1 MKDILQNFR
10 EKWLQQPRRV
20 LGVMTGTS
28 FDGIDLALAEISF
41 ENQMLQFQPVSHTM
55 VEYPNELR
63 NYFTRITSQNQT
75 SLSELSTFNFLH
87 PHCIADAIST
97 FLKSLPTTNI
107 DLIGYHGQTI
117 WHQPIPLLIG
127 KLSIASTIQ
136 LGSSSVLAQKTSI
149 PVVSDFRSADMVFGG
164 QGTPLVPIFDR
175 DIFSESDQTAVLVN
189 IGGIANIS
197 ILQPNSDFV
206 IAYDVGPGNVW
217 IDYICKKHFQKNYD
231 ESGSFAKSGELQP
244 ILWEQLLEIPYLNKP
259 YPKSTGREEFSVA
272 YLESILKDL
281 LFTPEDVLHTLCAF
295 TAYCIASEINIHST
309 NSNIVYVSGGGL
321 HNSVIMN
328 YLRSFLPHSNF
339 STTETK
345 GIPSDAKEALCFA
358 YLAWRVVAGLP
369 ISIPTITGSTKE
381 TISGSISFPI

>member
-1 MKDILQNFR
+1 MKDCLKTFR
-10 EKWLQQPRRV
+10 DTWLQKPRRV

-28 FDGIDLALAEISF
+28 FDGIDLAIAEISF
-41 ENQMLQFQPVSHTM
+41 ENQKLQFQPVSHTM
-55 VEYPNELR
+55 LEYPNELR
-63 NYFTRITSQNQT
+63 NYFSRITSQNQT

-87 PHCIADAIST
+87 PHCIAEAIST
-97 FLKSLPTTNI
+97 FLTSLPTSDI

-127 KLSIASTIQ
+127 KLSISSTLQ
-136 LGSSSVLAQKTSI
+136 LGSGSVLAQKTAI

-164 QGTPLVPIFDR
+164 QGAPLVPIFDR
-175 DIFSESDQTAVLVN
+175 DIFSDSTNTVVLVN

-197 ILQPNSDFV
+197 ILQPNKQTV

-231 ESGSFAKSGELQP
+231 ESGAIAKTGELQP
-244 ILWEQLLEIPYLNKP
+244 TLWERLVQIPFLHKP
-259 YPKSTGREEFSVA
+259 YPKSTGREEFSVS
-272 YLESILKDL
+272 YLEDILKDF
-281 LFTPEDVLHTLCAF
+281 LFSPKDILHTLCAF
-295 TAYCIASEINIHST
+295 TAHCISSEISNHT
-309 NSNIVYVSGGGL
+309 NGSNIVYISGGGL
-321 HNSVIMN
+321 HNSVIMK
-328 YLRSFLPHSNF
+328 YLRSFLPKSHF
-339 STTETK
+339 ATTESK
-345 GIPSDAKEALCFA
+345 GIPSDAKEALCFS